1 MANPGLS
8 EIVTTTLR
16 NRSRQLSDQVMKH
29 NALLNRINENGNKRP
44 FTGRSIQLELEY
56 AENATV
62 SMYTNYDTINTTPQD
77 VLTSAEFDIKQIAGT
92 VTMSGLEAIKN
103 SGQEAVID
111 LLESRIANLEKSM
124 MNTLASQI
132 FGAGT
137 NATDFDGLQKLVADD
152 PTTGTVG
159 GINRAN
165 FSFWRNKVYDFSV
178 QGVTASASTIQTA
191 MKTIYLDLVRNNDA
205 PDMIVG
211 GKDYFSFYWNSL
223 QSIQRVMNNDEA
235 DAGYMSLMYLGSPV
249 FYDVNARDAS
259 MYFLNTDY
267 LQLRYHP
274 DRDFAPLEPRD
285 SFNAD
290 SMVFPQVWAGNL
302 VCSNCS
308 LQGVICA

>member
-8 EIVTTTLR
+8 ELITTTLR
-16 NRSRQLSDQVMKH
+16 HRSKVLSDTVMKH
-29 NALLNRINENGNKRP
+29 NALLNRINENGNKKP

-62 SMYTNYDTINTTPQD
+62 GMYSNYDTINTTPQD

-137 NATDFDGLQKLVADD
+137 NSTDIDGLQKLVADD
-152 PTTGTVG
+152 PTSGTVG
-159 GINRAN
+159 GIDRA
-165 FSFWRNKVYDFSV
+165 SHAFWRNKVYDFSV

-191 MKTIYLDLVRNNDA
+191 MNTLYLDLVRNNDA

-235 DAGYMSLMYLGSPV
+235 DAGYMSLMYLGSPT
-249 FYDVNARDAS
+249 FYDVNAAATR

-274 DRDFAPLEPRD
+274 DRDFAPLEPREAFGQD
-285 SFNAD
+285 S
-290 SMVFPQVWAGNL
+290 SIFPLAWAGNL
-302 VCSNCS
+302 VSSNCA